1 MKKVVTVLA
10 LALFLGAC
18 HCTKCTT
25 TPNRSNTCVKSAC
38 ACKKQHKNCNCNK
51 KPAPQPQVKA
61 APKPLPPAPKPAPA
75 QMKADDFAAVA
86 VAKQPAADKLVLNFK
101 EPINFKYNSD
111 EIQPESLENIQ
122 QVANVLKKYP
132 NATVRAAGYTDS
144 LGNADYNIDLSQR
157 RAKAVAEQLVKD
169 GVNEAN
175 VSYVGYGAANP
186 IATNKTAKGRYQNR
200 RVELEVTNK

>member
-25 TPNRSNTCVKSAC
+25 TPNRSNTCAKSAC
-38 ACKKQHKNCNCNK
+38 TCNKRHHKACNCR
-51 KPAPQPQVKA
+51 KPAPKVV
-61 APKPLPPAPKPAPA
+61 APAPAPIPPAPKPAPA

-86 VAKQPAADKLVLNFK
+86 VAKQPANDKLVLNFK
-101 EPINFKYNSD
+101 EPVNFKYNSD

-132 NATVRAAGYTDS
+132 NATVRAVGYTDS

-169 GVNEAN
+169 GVNQEN
-175 VSYVGYGAANP
+175 VSFVGYGAAHP
-186 IATNKTAKGRYQNR
+186 IATNKTAAGRYQNR

>member
-10 LALFLGAC
+10 LAMFAGAC
-18 HCTKCTT
+18 YCPKCTT
-25 TPNRSNTCVKSAC
+25 TPNRSNTC
-38 ACKKQHKNCNCNK
+38 
-51 KPAPQPQVKA
+51 P
-61 APKPLPPAPKPAPA
+61 PPAPKRIVKVVSRPLPPPPPPATP
-75 QMKADDFAAVA
+75 KADEFAAVA

-101 EPINFKYNSD
+101 EPVNFKYNSD

-132 NATVRAAGYTDS
+132 NASVRAVGYTDS
-144 LGNADYNIDLSQR
+144 LGNADYNVDLSQR
-157 RAKAVAEQLVKD
+157 RAKAVANQLIKD

-175 VSYVGYGAANP
+175 VSYVGYGAKNP
-186 IATNKTAKGRYQNR
+186 IATNKTAAGRYQNR